1 MAAHAVLESW
11 ALGTATSGAR
21 GYLAPLDLPLDFPA
35 VAKALEGA
43 TGSDV
48 LEVVRRTVLE
58 HGETFTQAQL
68 LDVAATGRWQA
79 TVNRRRYL

>member
-1 MAAHAVLESW
+1 
-11 ALGTATSGAR
+11 
-21 GYLAPLDLPLDFPA
+21 
-35 VAKALEGA
+35 
-43 TGSDV
+43 V